1 MNRVTALLVVVAATA
16 LLAAGCGG
24 SSPEPLSKADYVS
37 QVKAIGKDLSTS
49 LNGIGSPKD
58 SKTAATALTSVQSDL
73 RDAVKKLEDIT
84 PPDNVKTAHENLT
97 KAVGEF
103 ADELDPIIDK
113 LNDGKLSALGSVT
126 TLKGLTDIQS
136 AATAIGKAGYN
147 IGN

>member
-1 MNRVTALLVVVAATA
+1 MRREQPEAAVQ
-16 LLAAGCGG
+16 
-24 SSPEPLSKADYVS
+24 ADYVS

-58 SKTAATALTSVQSDL
+58 AKTAATALTSVQSDL